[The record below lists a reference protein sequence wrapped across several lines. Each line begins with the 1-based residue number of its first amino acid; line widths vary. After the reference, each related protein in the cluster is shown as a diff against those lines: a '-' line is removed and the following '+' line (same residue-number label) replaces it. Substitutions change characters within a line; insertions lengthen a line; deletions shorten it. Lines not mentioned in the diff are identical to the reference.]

1 MKGHLVLLVAMVAP
15 MLVCNA
21 QNADGGVSAL
31 TGVQASQVAKILRQ
45 HNVMMEYC
53 GCCEVPAMSCVE
65 IKKVT
70 SDTVG
75 VTVMGVNIETGEQYV
90 KRIDVAETWVPQ
102 LAGGAISKMQCVG
115 QMAKVNC
122 DPCTNPSV
130 PSGEVGKKM
139 LALELDGLMEA
150 TGKTPKDG
158 KFDLKNSN
166 RDLEA
171 AKKIRTIKGD
181 KQLSKS
187 LQKEPQKLRRDDVQ
201 LKKIPRNT
209 EE

>member
-1 MKGHLVLLVAMVAP
+1 MKKHLMLLAAMVAP

-21 QNADGGVSAL
+21 QKADDGASAL

-70 SDTVG
+70 SDSVS
-75 VTVMGVNIETGEQYV
+75 VTVSGVNIATGEQYT
-90 KRIDVAETWVPQ
+90 KKIDVAETWVPQ

-150 TGKTPKDG
+150 SGMKSKESKMEIEKNVRKEDVKLFNDKKHDAKLKSPSKELKTIRKDERIMIKRMPK
-158 KFDLKNSN
+158 
-166 RDLEA
+166 
-171 AKKIRTIKGD
+171 RT
-181 KQLSKS
+181 
-187 LQKEPQKLRRDDVQ
+187 ER
-201 LKKIPRNT
+201 
-209 EE
+209 